1 MWPTTSSSTDSVWAT
16 GVRKVATATVTVLL
30 VALPLAAQAPP
41 DQPFAGSKL
50 TRTDLL
56 AKLIGPDPGTTP
68 SVADGKALFQKTCAA
83 CHVLG
88 ESGGSIGPDLTTL
101 ASRFSKRDML
111 RSILWPSET
120 ISDQYTVTMVALTD
134 GTYESG
140 LIFRED
146 ATNLYIK
153 NADHADRPLAIPL
166 ARIKSRDVSTVS
178 LMPEGLLADY
188 SLQQIDSLLAFLLTA
203 K

>member
-1 MWPTTSSSTDSVWAT
+1 MWLTTSSSSDRTN
-16 GVRKVATATVTVLL
+16 RMKTAVL
-30 VALPLAAQAPP
+30 VAAALVLITLPVAAQAPP
-41 DQPFAGSKL
+41 DVPFAGSKM
-50 TRTDLL
+50 TRTEVL
-56 AKLIGPDPGTTP
+56 AQLIGADPGTTP
-68 SVADGKALFQKTCAA
+68 SVADGKALYQKTCAA

-88 ESGGSIGPDLTTL
+88 DSGGSIGPDLTTL
-101 ASRFSKRDML
+101 ASRFSKRDIL

-153 NADHADRPLAIPL
+153 NADHPDRPLAIVHAADEAAAGEAVRALNAAVTVGEEAPPERPVI
-166 ARIKSRDVSTVS
+166 AERI
-178 LMPEGLLADY
+178 A
-188 SLQQIDSLLAFLLTA
+188 
-203 K
+203 